1 METREQT
8 MRKIEFYLSKLT
20 DKELRLVVSFM
31 RGMKKELG

>member
-20 DKELRLVVSFM
+20 DRELRIVVAFL